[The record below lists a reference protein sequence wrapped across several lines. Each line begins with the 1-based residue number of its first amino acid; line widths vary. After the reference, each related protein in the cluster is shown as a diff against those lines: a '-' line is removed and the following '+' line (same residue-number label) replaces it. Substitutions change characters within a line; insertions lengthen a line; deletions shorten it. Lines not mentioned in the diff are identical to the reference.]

1 MRTDTISR
9 DDIQD
14 IKIEKLNQQ
23 MSDRK
28 MIDTEMAKALN
39 AFKDT
44 LSEHVD
50 VNNKNFEIVSESI
63 RALTDNQ
70 NNTNA
75 KIEDLDRRVVQL
87 TVILYAVVVA
97 VFVGVIVY
105 AQFFCL
111 DNKQFLFCGEL
122 GENMNTLTIIVL
134 AILGFFDLIQ
144 ILISVALK
152 NIAEVLTIASSGLK
166 TIYKVDEYSQSK
178 PTPTKMRPAPV
189 PAPRRNRDCG
199 APTKPSKQ

>member
-9 DDIQD
+9 DDTQD
-14 IKIEKLNQQ
+14 MEIENLNQQ
-23 MSDRK
+23 MTDRK

-63 RALTDNQ
+63 RELTDNQ
-70 NNTNA
+70 NNANA

-97 VFVGVIVY
+97 VFVGVIVC
-105 AQFFCL
+105 AQF
-111 DNKQFLFCGEL
+111 
-122 GENMNTLTIIVL
+122 
-134 AILGFFDLIQ
+134 
-144 ILISVALK
+144 
-152 NIAEVLTIASSGLK
+152 IA
-166 TIYKVDEYSQSK
+166 
-178 PTPTKMRPAPV
+178 
-189 PAPRRNRDCG
+189 
-199 APTKPSKQ
+199 